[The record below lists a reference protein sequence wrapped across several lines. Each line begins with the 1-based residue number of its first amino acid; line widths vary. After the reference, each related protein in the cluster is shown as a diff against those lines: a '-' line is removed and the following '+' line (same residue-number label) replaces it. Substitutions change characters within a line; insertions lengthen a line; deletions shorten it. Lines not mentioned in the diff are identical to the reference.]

1 MASVEWYV
9 LFSHSNVNVTG
20 AWAKLPLLVPT
31 LSYNFENAVE
41 CLDTDGRTEPIKV
54 NCVSELRCVGL
65 CGKHRVSVPTGTGKL
80 NHMHGHLH
88 GF

>member
-1 MASVEWYV
+1 VFLVCSWAGVGVLRGTYYWQMGAVDPCVMVSVGLYV

-31 LSYNFENAVE
+31 LSYNFGNAVE

-54 NCVSELRCVGL
+54 NCGSEMR
-65 CGKHRVSVPTGTGKL
+65 
-80 NHMHGHLH
+80 
-88 GF
+88 

>member
-1 MASVEWYV
+1 MCNVTVFCGMVSVELYV

-20 AWAKLPLLVPT
+20 VWAKLPLLVPT

-54 NCVSELRCVGL
+54 NCGSEMRCVVL
-65 CGKHRVSVPTGTGKL
+65 CVGNMG
-80 NHMHGHLH
+80 
-88 GF
+88 